1 MPKTLILNSSNIVP
15 NSGNSIFLY
24 NFPQGGLTFKDD
36 LIAVQQVSIYN
47 SVFNIT
53 ASNQNNSFSYI
64 WVDGSV
70 NVVNIPNSYLDLDGI
85 NAYMQS
91 IMITNGHYL
100 TTVSGDNVY
109 LLNIAVNPSR
119 YAYQI
124 NSFLISAT
132 IAASNSWTIAPGAT
146 WILPTNPIMP
156 MFTVPNTN
164 FQQLIGYT
172 AGNYPNTV
180 ISGVPPAQIQ
190 TPAQSGTYSVLSTT
204 SPQIIPQPS
213 YLALCSLVNNRYSI
227 PSQLLYSITPT
238 GVSFGSLYTVQVADL
253 AFNKITDGTYNQF
266 TFSFVDGLGRP
277 IVFQDPNMLIL
288 IIIKN
293 KSEIMF

>member
-15 NSGNSIFLY
+15 NSGNSVFLY
-24 NFPQGGLTFKDD
+24 NFPQGGVSFKDD

-47 SVFNIT
+47 SVFNVSS
-53 ASNQNNSFSYI
+53 SNQNTSFSYI

-70 NVVNIPNSYLDLDGI
+70 NAVVMPNSYLELADI

-91 IMITNGHYL
+91 VMIANKHYL
-100 TTVSGDNVY
+100 RTTGGDNVY
-109 LLNIAVNPSR
+109 LLSIAVNPSR
-119 YAYQI
+119 YAYQV
-124 NSFLISAT
+124 NSFLISVA
-132 IAASNSWTIAPGAT
+132 IAASNTWTLPVGAT
-146 WILPTNPIMP
+146 WVLPTNPIMP
-156 MFTVPNTN
+156 MLRVPNTN

-172 AGNYPNTV
+172 AGDYPNTV

-190 TPAQSGTYSVLSTT
+190 TPAQATTYSALSTT

-266 TFSFVDGLGRP
+266 TFSFVDGVGRP
-277 IVFQDPNMLIL
+277 INFQDPNMLIL
-288 IIIKN
+288 LVIKN
-293 KSEIMF
+293 KNEMT

>member
-15 NSGNSIFLY
+15 NSGNSVFLY
-24 NFPQGGLTFKDD
+24 NFPQGGVSFKDD

-47 SVFNIT
+47 SVFNVSS
-53 ASNQNNSFSYI
+53 SNQNTSFSYI

-70 NVVNIPNSYLDLDGI
+70 NAVVMPNSYLELADI
-85 NAYMQS
+85 NAFMQS
-91 IMITNGHYL
+91 VMISNKHYL
-100 TTVSGDNVY
+100 RTTGGDNVY
-109 LLNIAVNPSR
+109 LLNLAVNPSR
-119 YAYQI
+119 YAYQV
-124 NSFLISAT
+124 NSFLISVA
-132 IAASNSWTIAPGAT
+132 IAAANTWTLPVGAT
-146 WILPTNPIMP
+146 WVLPTNPIMP
-156 MFTVPNTN
+156 MLRVPNTN
-164 FQQLIGYT
+164 FQNLIGYT
-172 AGNYPNTV
+172 AGDYPNTV

-190 TPAQSGTYSVLSTT
+190 TPAQATTYSALSTS

-266 TFSFVDGLGRP
+266 TFSFVDGEGRP
-277 IVFQDPNMLIL
+277 INFQDPNMLIL
-288 IIIKN
+288 LVIKN
-293 KSEIMF
+293 KNEMT